1 MSTTMRHLRHLRKRG
16 IEPRLVGWEEV
27 DLECDAELDPEVLE
41 KARELKQQILAELRA
56 EQLQKLEERINDRG
70 WVLVDSTVLD
80 EVVVF
85 ARDDSISV
93 PRVWGSLVRYT
104 LDELKLLAGSTAEG
118 LRQLHAVKRVIGGV
132 VREERLDPRPDL
144 CTDSW
149 AWEKLLEM
157 VRAQPIHGN
166 LRGLRC
172 CGARLGVEDGRWQ
185 LGFWPGEG
193 FSSASEFAKACAEHL
208 DSGQLA
214 QALARLAVPPPRG
227 SESQQA
233 TLDLGAE

>member
-1 MSTTMRHLRHLRKRG
+1 M
-16 IEPRLVGWEEV
+16 
-27 DLECDAELDPEVLE
+27 
-41 KARELKQQILAELRA
+41 
-56 EQLQKLEERINDRG
+56 
-70 WVLVDSTVLD
+70 
-80 EVVVF
+80 
-85 ARDDSISV
+85 
-93 PRVWGSLVRYT
+93 
-104 LDELKLLAGSTAEG
+104 
-118 LRQLHAVKRVIGGV
+118 
-132 VREERLDPRPDL
+132 
-144 CTDSW
+144 
-149 AWEKLLEM
+149 EM